1 QQYGSSSWNIRL
13 IDDRRRLRAE
23 TTSRPIR
30 KNNPFGIPLLAA
42 VTRTPPLLPEVKASR
57 QDMKPIVAR
66 LQPDLFPDNP
76 IALEGLDTIYLS
88 SERALDLKV
97 NQVNALLA
105 WLQAGGH
112 LVVGVEQII
121 HVNGAEWLHDLLPC
135 ELTDLRTVADHS
147 ELQRWLNSGLSR
159 TGQSIYDVSISIDNP
174 YAKLKTDD
182 HFESQP
188 LQVAT
193 GKRRDGQVL
202 IGTE

>member
-1 QQYGSSSWNIRL
+1 VELPTGTLKRLVIRFFGPAVWLFSWNIRL
-13 IDDRRRLRAE
+13 LDDRRKVRAE

-42 VTRTPPLLPEVKASR
+42 VTRTPPPLPDVKASGL
-57 QDMKPIVAR
+57 DMKPIVAR

-121 HVNGAEWLHDLLPC
+121 HVMVLSGCTIFCHANCPTSRRLPIIRSC
-135 ELTDLRTVADHS
+135 
-147 ELQRWLNSGLSR
+147 N
-159 TGQSIYDVSISIDNP
+159 
-174 YAKLKTDD
+174 
-182 HFESQP
+182 
-188 LQVAT
+188 
-193 GKRRDGQVL
+193 DGSTAV
-202 IGTE
+202 